1 MWKFILIVF
10 DRRLIHEYT
19 SEVAI
24 STLQNRSSPQTE
36 VIIALISLLI
46 WFSIGLILAYWVKKD
61 MKKRNL
67 EGPIVFFLILL
78 TSFIG
83 FIIYIIVSRGEI
95 GTLEND
101 ISFSEIDGSIKREE
115 EAEFHD
121 EIEEISEEEAEDV
134 IESILEDIKIQ
145 INQ

>member
-67 EGPIVFFLILL
+67 ERRIVFFLILL

-83 FIIYIIVSRGEI
+83 FIIYIIGSHGELGI
-95 GTLEND
+95 LEND

-115 EAEFHD
+115 EAEFQD
-121 EIEEISEEEAEDV
+121 EIEEIGEEEAEDV
-134 IESILEDIKIQ
+134 IESILEDNKIQ